1 MKEARKDEM
10 KKLILDHL
18 IKEDA
23 LGIRVKASTVPKETY
38 RVQKSPLKI
47 KELKPNEKKFSSQV
61 RLREL

>member
-1 MKEARKDEM
+1 M